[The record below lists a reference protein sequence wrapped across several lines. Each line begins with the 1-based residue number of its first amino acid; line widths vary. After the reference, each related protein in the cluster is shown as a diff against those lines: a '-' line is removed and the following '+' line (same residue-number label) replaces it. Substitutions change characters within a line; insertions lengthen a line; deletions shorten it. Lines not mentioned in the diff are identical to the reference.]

1 MIYPG
6 ITSLK
11 IICRSAF
18 DYAVQFKTRITP
30 TADPTPVDLTGKTL
44 VAQLWDRARAN
55 KYCDLTITYVDRPTG
70 VVSFSLTDLQ
80 TADLP
85 QTGVFD
91 VKELTSDF
99 YYLKGTF
106 VTEQGYSDG

>member
-6 ITSLK
+6 TTSFK
-11 IICRSAF
+11 IIRRSAF
-18 DYAVQFKTRITP
+18 DYTVQFFTSVDVP
-30 TADPTPVDLTGKTL
+30 ADLTGKTL
-44 VAQLWDRARAN
+44 VAQLWDRPRVN
-55 KYCDLTITYVDRPTG
+55 KYCDLTITYIDIATG
-70 VVSFSLTDLQ
+70 IVKFSLTDLQ

-91 VKELTSDF
+91 VKELTTDF